1 MTKIIEI
8 NENKSMEIMGSIYEH
23 LTKDD
28 AEVKNSPFMKKLL
41 RQILSSVEVLIDGKE
56 MGFAKIHEEAINE
69 TTKSVKSEII
79 FLSIN
84 EEDGEDI
91 VNFQFVLGVTSTVNN
106 LNAKKVKYKDFK
118 DIYCRMVSPRD
129 IALYISAL
137 EFSEKFKKYNH
148 LLRMQVN
155 LRDKNWKLLGTL

>member
-1 MTKIIEI
+1 MAKIISFKEDTA
-8 NENKSMEIMGSIYEH
+8 MEIMGSIYGY
-23 LTKDD
+23 LTEGG
-28 AEVKNSPFMKKLL
+28 AEVSNSPFMKKLL
-41 RQILSSVEVLIDGKE
+41 KQVLSSGEVLINCEE
-56 MGFAKIHEEAINE
+56 MGFAKIHEEVINE
-69 TTKSVKSEII
+69 ATNSVKTELI
-79 FLSIN
+79 FLSLK
-84 EEDGEDI
+84 EENGEAD

-106 LNAKKVKYKDFK
+106 LNSKKVKYKNFK

-148 LLRMQVN
+148 LLHMQVN

>member
-1 MTKIIEI
+1 MAKIISFKEDTA
-8 NENKSMEIMGSIYEH
+8 MEIMGSIYGY
-23 LTKDD
+23 LTEDG
-28 AEVKNSPFMKKLL
+28 AEVSNSPFMKKLL
-41 RQILSSVEVLIDGKE
+41 KQVLSSEEFLINGDE
-56 MGFAKIHEEAINE
+56 MGFAKIHEEVINE
-69 TTKSVKSEII
+69 ATKCVKTELI
-79 FLSIN
+79 FLSLK
-84 EEDGEDI
+84 EEDGEAD

-106 LNAKKVKYKDFK
+106 LNSKKVKYKNFK

-148 LLRMQVN
+148 LLHMQVN